1 MPVYDVTTEYTF
13 HYLLPY
19 LITPVMFALV
29 LPILSAK
36 MRLALIIKSEIPE
49 YDRELIEIGKPRL
62 TIQESP

>member
-1 MPVYDVTTEYTF
+1 
-13 HYLLPY
+13 
-19 LITPVMFALV
+19 MFALV